1 METTILALA
10 SLLLAGVL
18 AISGLAGLAAR
29 TGRTPQHRRRRAGW
43 RAAGATLIGAAG
55 PPLLLGVVLLVRP
68 PEQLADWFLIYALA
82 GVATGGLIA
91 LARRRADLAAAGPA
105 DTLPAHEEEHR

>member
-18 AISGLAGLAAR
+18 AIAGAAGLAAR
-29 TGRTPQHRRRRAGW
+29 TPQHARRRAGW

-55 PPLLLGVVLLVRP
+55 PPLLLGVALLVRP

-105 DTLPAHEEEHR
+105 DTVPAHEEEHR